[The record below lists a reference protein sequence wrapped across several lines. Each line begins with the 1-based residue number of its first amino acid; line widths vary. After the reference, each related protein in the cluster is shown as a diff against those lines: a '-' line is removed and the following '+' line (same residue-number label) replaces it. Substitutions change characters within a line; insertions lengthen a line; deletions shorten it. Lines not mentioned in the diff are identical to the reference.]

1 MSIVDDAIEK
11 ILADKREAQLEA
23 AHWKTEALMLRSIRQ
38 RQEELGLT
46 DRNNHALRV
55 RWVNSLRKLVD
66 KRMPLNKMGSP
77 MTTDVDVLLATE
89 EEHLEVLK
97 MIQEKQTGNHENTI
111 PETTK
116 LC

>member
-23 AHWKTEALMLRSIRQ
+23 ARWKAEAQRLQSIRRQ
-38 RQEELGLT
+38 QEELGLM

-77 MTTDVDVLLATE
+77 LTTDVDVLLATE
-89 EEHLEVLK
+89 EEHLEVLNTLY
-97 MIQEKQTGNHENTI
+97 EKRNTETNSTKPNHDC
-111 PETTK
+111 P
-116 LC
+116 

>member
-1 MSIVDDAIEK
+1 MSIIDEAIEK

-55 RWVNSLRKLVD
+55 RWVNALRKLVD
-66 KRMPLNKMGSP
+66 KRMPTNRMGSP

-97 MIQEKQTGNHENTI
+97 TLYENRNT
-111 PETTK
+111 ETRSTK
-116 LC
+116 PDIDCP

>member
-1 MSIVDDAIEK
+1 MSIIDDAIEK

-23 AHWKTEALMLRSIRQ
+23 ARWKAEAQRLQSIRQ
-38 RQEELGLT
+38 RQEELGLM

-77 MTTDVDVLLATE
+77 LTTDVDVLLATE
-89 EEHLEVLK
+89 EEHLEVLNTLY
-97 MIQEKQTGNHENTI
+97 EKRNTETNSTKPNHDC
-111 PETTK
+111 P
-116 LC
+116 

>member
-66 KRMPLNKMGSP
+66 KRMPVNKMGSP

-89 EEHLEVLK
+89 EEHLEVLNTLY
-97 MIQEKQTGNHENTI
+97 EKRNTETNSTKPNHDC
-111 PETTK
+111 P
-116 LC
+116 

>member
-23 AHWKTEALMLRSIRQ
+23 ARWKAEALMLRSIRQ
-38 RQEELGLT
+38 QQEELGLT

-55 RWVNSLRKLVD
+55 RWVNFLRKLVD

-89 EEHLEVLK
+89 QEHLEVLK
-97 MIQEKQTGNHENTI
+97 TLYEKRNT
-111 PETTK
+111 ETNGTE
-116 LC
+116 LNPSRA

>member
-23 AHWKTEALMLRSIRQ
+23 ARWKAEALMLRSIRQ
-38 RQEELGLT
+38 QQEELGLT

-66 KRMPLNKMGSP
+66 KRMPTNRMGSP

-97 MIQEKQTGNHENTI
+97 TLYENRNT
-111 PETTK
+111 ETRSTK
-116 LC
+116 PDIDCP

>member
-1 MSIVDDAIEK
+1 
-11 ILADKREAQLEA
+11 
-23 AHWKTEALMLRSIRQ
+23 
-38 RQEELGLT
+38 
-46 DRNNHALRV
+46 
-55 RWVNSLRKLVD
+55 
-66 KRMPLNKMGSP
+66 

-89 EEHLEVLK
+89 EEHLEVLN

>member
-23 AHWKTEALMLRSIRQ
+23 ARWKAEAQRLQSIRQ
-38 RQEELGLT
+38 RQEELGLM

-66 KRMPLNKMGSP
+66 KRMPVNKMGSP
-77 MTTDVDVLLATE
+77 LTTDVDVLLATE
-89 EEHLEVLK
+89 EEHLEVLNTLY
-97 MIQEKQTGNHENTI
+97 EKRNTETNSTKPNHDC
-111 PETTK
+111 P
-116 LC
+116 